1 MPERTRYLV
10 SPDEDAWK
18 VAEEGGRRFT
28 RHALKRL
35 AIRAAIDLAQTNPP
49 SQVLIQ
55 GRDGRFQVE
64 WTYGLD
70 PYPPPG

>member
-1 MPERTRYLV
+1 MPGRSRYLV
-10 SPDEDAWK
+10 SSDGDAWK
-18 VAEEGGRRFT
+18 VVEEGGSRLR

-35 AIRAAIDLAQTNPP
+35 AILAAIDLAQANPP
-49 SQVLIQ
+49 SQVLVQ

-70 PYPPPG
+70 PYPSPG